1 MSGVGYRDEK
11 WFSVGIYTIFD
22 GRAVEME
29 AACCRSSREASHHGR
44 KMRPCRIIMLQAT
57 V

>member
-29 AACCRSSREASHHGR
+29 AACCRSSREASH
-44 KMRPCRIIMLQAT
+44 
-57 V
+57 